1 MEIKGVAVK
10 SIPEFVKKRHSEHY
24 SSWFN
29 SLPQQS
35 KKLFQTGVISNHW
48 YPVDDAAVLPTRK
61 LGELVY
67 NNDSNKAAWESGRYS
82 AETALTGVYKIYVR
96 LSSPSHIIS
105 RASRIFSAYYNPA
118 EIITQNAKNK
128 SVEVHMTRFAPANE
142 LIEHRIGGWIE
153 KALELSGCN
162 DVKVEFEK
170 SMAKG
175 DALTLYK
182 INWS

>member
-10 SIPEFVKKRHSEHY
+10 SIPEFVKKRHPEYY
-24 SSWFN
+24 SSWYN
-29 SLPQQS
+29 SLPRES
-35 KKLFQTGVISNHW
+35 KELFQTGIISNKW
-48 YPVDDAAVLPTRK
+48 YPVDHAAVLPTRK
-61 LGELVY
+61 IGEILY

-82 AETALTGVYKIYVR
+82 AEIALTGVYKIYVR

-118 EIITQNAKNK
+118 EIATQKATSK
-128 SVEVHMTRFAPANE
+128 SVEVHMTKFAPASE

-162 DVKVEFEK
+162 DVKVKFEK
-170 SMAKG
+170 SLAKG